1 MTLHIHHNIHSS
13 ATSNFIYL
21 LLYEPC
27 ITLLLYSYFRCRQS
41 SILADEMGLGKTIQS
56 ITFLQQVLN
65 FGIRGPFLIIVPLST
80 IANWQREFEL
90 WVDMNVIVYHGTTP
104 SRSMIQEY
112 EMYFRDENVSVKKI
126 KGMFLYSAV
135 FRWTAQSALHFSSPS
150 RRVHSDTNLAS
161 PGSILA
167 KQELRTTTKHSH
179 FHHCL

>member
-112 EMYFRDENVSVKKI
+112 EMYFRDENVSVKKLKVCFYI
-126 KGMFLYSAV
+126 AQFSVGPLKALYTFPPLADV
-135 FRWTAQSALHFSSPS
+135 FTPTPTWL
-150 RRVHSDTNLAS
+150 
-161 PGSILA
+161 
-167 KQELRTTTKHSH
+167 LREA
-179 FHHCL
+179 F